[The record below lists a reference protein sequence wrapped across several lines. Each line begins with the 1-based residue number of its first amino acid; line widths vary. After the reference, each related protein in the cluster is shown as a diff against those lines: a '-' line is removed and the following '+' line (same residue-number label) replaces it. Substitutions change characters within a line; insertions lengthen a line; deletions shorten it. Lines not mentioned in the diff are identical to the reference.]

1 MINANLVNGDEREFA
16 TSDSTSASGS
26 SRTKV
31 GAISFGCWRFTG
43 TDVSADA
50 ALIEHALDLG
60 MNLVDTADVYG
71 LDWGGSGF
79 GANETALG
87 DVLRK
92 KPALRDRMVLTTKV
106 GIVPGVPYVS
116 DPAYIVEATEA
127 SLRRLGTDHLDLLQ
141 VHRPDPFTHPARV
154 ADALAALYDRGLVR
168 AVGVSNHTPAQVR
181 ALVTHLGLHRLALAT
196 NQPEFSALRLNA
208 MRDGSLDLCM
218 EFGIMPMA
226 WSPLSGGRLA
236 TGHNVPKALNTTLRQ
251 LAAREGVSPAVIA
264 VAFVLAHPAMPVAII
279 GSQNPDRLTELA
291 RAGTIHLDRADV
303 YAIIQASDGA
313 SLP

>member
-1 MINANLVNGDEREFA
+1 MTTNANLVNGSEREFG
-16 TSDSTSASGS
+16 T

-31 GAISFGCWRFTG
+31 GAVSFGCWRFTG
-43 TDVSADA
+43 TDVSADT

-87 DVLRK
+87 DVLRHR
-92 KPALRDRMVLTTKV
+92 PALRDRMVLATKV
-106 GIVPGVPYVS
+106 GIVPGIPYVS
-116 DPAYIVEATEA
+116 DPEYIVEATEA
-127 SLRRLGTDHLDLLQ
+127 SLRRLGTDCIDLLQ

-154 ADALAALYDRGLVR
+154 ADALAGLCDRGLVG

-181 ALVTHLGLHRLALAT
+181 TLAAHLGLHQMSLAT

-218 EFGIMPMA
+218 ELGITPLA

-236 TGHNVPKALNTTLRQ
+236 TGHNVPKALNLTLRQ

-264 VAFVLAHPAMPVAII
+264 VAFVLAHPANLVAVV

-291 RAGTIHLDRADV
+291 GATAVHLDRGDV
-303 YAIIQASDGA
+303 YAIIQASDG
-313 SLP
+313 SPLP

>member
-1 MINANLVNGDEREFA
+1 MTTNANLVNGSEREFG
-16 TSDSTSASGS
+16 T

-31 GAISFGCWRFTG
+31 GAVSFGCWRFTG
-43 TDVSADA
+43 TDVSADT

-87 DVLRK
+87 DVLRHR
-92 KPALRDRMVLTTKV
+92 PALRDRMVLATKV
-106 GIVPGVPYVS
+106 GIVPGIPYVS

-127 SLRRLGTDHLDLLQ
+127 SLRRLGTDCIDLLQ

-154 ADALAALYDRGLVR
+154 ADALAGLCDRGLVG

-181 ALVTHLGLHRLALAT
+181 TLAAHLGLHQMSLAT

-218 EFGIMPMA
+218 ELGITPLA

-236 TGHNVPKALNTTLRQ
+236 TGHNVPKALNLTLRQ

-264 VAFVLAHPAMPVAII
+264 VAFVLAHPANLVAVV

-291 RAGTIHLDRADV
+291 GATAVHLDRGDV
-303 YAIIQASDGA
+303 YAIIQASDG
-313 SLP
+313 SPLP

>member
-1 MINANLVNGDEREFA
+1 MTTNANLVNGSEREFG
-16 TSDSTSASGS
+16 TTP
-26 SRTKV
+26 TKV
-31 GAISFGCWRFTG
+31 GAVSFGCWRFTG
-43 TDVSADA
+43 TDVSADT

-87 DVLRK
+87 DVLRHR
-92 KPALRDRMVLTTKV
+92 PSLRDRMVLATKV

-127 SLRRLGTDHLDLLQ
+127 SLRRLGTDCIDLLQ

-154 ADALAALYDRGLVR
+154 ADALAALCDRGLVR

-181 ALVTHLGLHRLALAT
+181 TLATHLGLHQMSLAT

-218 EFGIMPMA
+218 ELGIAPLA

-236 TGHNVPKALNTTLRQ
+236 TGHNVPKALNLILRQ
-251 LAAREGVSPAVIA
+251 LGAREGVSPAVIA
-264 VAFVLAHPAMPVAII
+264 VAFVLAHPANLVAIV

-291 RAGTIHLDRADV
+291 GATAVHLDRSDV
-303 YAIIQASDGA
+303 YAIIQASDG
-313 SLP
+313 SPLP